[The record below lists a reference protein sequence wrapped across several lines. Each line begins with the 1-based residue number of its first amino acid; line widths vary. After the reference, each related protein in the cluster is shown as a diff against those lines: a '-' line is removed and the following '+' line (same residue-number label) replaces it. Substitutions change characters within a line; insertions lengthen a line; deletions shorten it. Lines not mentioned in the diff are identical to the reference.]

1 MDLTIAD
8 IEQTLTEQ
16 LAPLEQ
22 QAQQLKEE
30 LAAVEEQSTRI
41 RAALKALGGGKRK
54 VVRSRKPC
62 ATQQDVRTILTGLL
76 SDNGSLSEMELEE
89 LAKEKLREDGG
100 KSLSGFSLRFQ
111 ETLTDPQFQR
121 TSDGR
126 ITLGHTHPDEDR

>member
-16 LAPLEQ
+16 LAPLEE

-30 LAAVEEQSTRI
+30 LAAVQEQSTRI

-54 VVRSRKPC
+54 ASRSRKPS
-62 ATQQDVRTILTGLL
+62 ATQEDVRTILTGLL

-89 LAKEKLREDGG
+89 LAKETLREDGG

-111 ETLTDPQFQR
+111 ETLAAPQFQR
-121 TSDGR
+121 TPDGR
-126 ITLGHTHPDEDR
+126 ITLGQTNSYEDR